1 MNEPWPQDR
10 RAHFVLLQN
19 LVREASSLNS
29 ASHVIQR
36 MQRIEMLC
44 CDLHQSDFMHWLHQQ
59 CVGSR

>member
-36 MQRIEMLC
+36 MQRIENLC
-44 CDLHQSDFMHWLHQQ
+44 AALSHSDFMSWLHEQ